1 MDDRAPVGRTT
12 HNLSL
17 DAETSE
23 ALVRLVRRRFNLPDD
38 KDLPRG
44 VVSWF
49 IVELIQGK
57 AAESR
62 ELAAVS

>member
-1 MDDRAPVGRTT
+1 MDDRASVGRTT

-17 DAETSE
+17 DAETSD
-23 ALVRLVRRRFNLPDD
+23 ALVRLVRQRFNLPDD

-49 IVELIQGK
+49 IVELIQVK

>member
-1 MDDRAPVGRTT
+1 MDERGTVGRTT

-23 ALVRLVRRRFNLPDD
+23 TLVRLVRERFNLPED

-57 AAESR
+57 AAER
-62 ELAAVS
+62 ELVPA